1 MLRAIAQDNE
11 EDLLAALDLP
21 GVDIK
26 EGIVESDVEDR
37 DTSVDA
43 HCSVVP
49 HRSLAVGSGSY
60 GLIEW
65 LIE

>member
-43 HCSVVP
+43 HQ
-49 HRSLAVGSGSY
+49 SLAVGSGSY